1 MLTAKGILDPKM
13 QDEGVEEVAHPDLEY
28 QVLGDKLELWMHLG
42 VKLSTINK
50 HTEYSSDESSE
61 EAS

>member
-1 MLTAKGILDPKM
+1 M